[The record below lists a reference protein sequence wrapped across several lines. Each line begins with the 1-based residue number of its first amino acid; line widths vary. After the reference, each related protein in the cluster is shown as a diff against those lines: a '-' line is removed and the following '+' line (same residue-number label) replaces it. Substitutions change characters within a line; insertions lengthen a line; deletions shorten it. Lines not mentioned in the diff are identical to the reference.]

1 MNDICVETNQMP
13 SVVPGPNL
21 LLIGAPKCGTTSLL
35 LWLRK
40 HPEVYHPWRKYHS
53 GAWESRFL
61 ISGPLELPISPQRPR
76 GTLQLPHEIDM
87 DHYRGQRWIIDKSPQ
102 HLYFSRALESVR
114 DLSPEARVIITLRD
128 PYDLMISLY
137 SQIRK
142 SVEYDTTF
150 ESLFNMMQSQDWVA
164 DKNNAETWSF
174 LTYPRYSHF
183 VRSWVDEIGADRVRV
198 IPLSSIS
205 QNSRGVLQELS
216 DWLGIDSTKMP
227 RNLGVKNPRGQL
239 SNSPFRKF
247 LRKPPSWVYSAARVL
262 LPSRALRKT
271 LLDPIRRRGW
281 KHVPT
286 SAPEILPEVEK
297 AIRERLSDDTAFF
310 ESLGSLL
317 PSEVIIQ

>member
-13 SVVPGPNL
+13 SIVPGPNL

-40 HPEVYHPWRKYHS
+40 HPEVYHPWEKYHS

-61 ISGPLELPISPQRPR
+61 ISGPLEFPISPQRPR

-114 DLSPEARVIITLRD
+114 DLLPEARVIITLRD

-137 SQIRK
+137 SQIRR

-164 DKNNAETWSF
+164 DTRKAETWGF

-183 VRSWVDEIGADRVRV
+183 VQSWVDEIGVDRVRV
-198 IPLSSIS
+198 IPLSSIA
-205 QNSRGVLQELS
+205 QNSRGVLQDLS
-216 DWLGIDSTKMP
+216 DWLGIDSTKIP
-227 RNLGVKNPRGQL
+227 RNLDVQNPKGQL

-247 LRKPPSWVYSAARVL
+247 LRKPPSWAFSAARVL
-262 LPSRALRKT
+262 LPNRALRKA

-281 KHVPT
+281 KHIPT
-286 SAPEILPEVEK
+286 NAPEILPEVEK
-297 AIRERLSDDTAFF
+297 AIRERLSDDTTFF
-310 ESLGSLL
+310 ESLESLL
-317 PSEVIIQ
+317 PSEVIIR